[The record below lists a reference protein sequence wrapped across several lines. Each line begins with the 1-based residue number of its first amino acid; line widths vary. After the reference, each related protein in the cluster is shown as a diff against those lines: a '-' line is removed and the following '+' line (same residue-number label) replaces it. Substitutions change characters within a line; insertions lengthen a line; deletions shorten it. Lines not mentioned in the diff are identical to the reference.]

1 METELTAD
9 KAVTPH
15 CLSPYKEMFTRLIAL
30 NHNSELAPPPQL
42 TF

>member
-9 KAVTPH
+9 KAVKPV
-15 CLSPYKEMFTRLIAL
+15 CLSPYKEMFIYLIAL
-30 NHNSELAPPPQL
+30 YHNSELVPPPQL